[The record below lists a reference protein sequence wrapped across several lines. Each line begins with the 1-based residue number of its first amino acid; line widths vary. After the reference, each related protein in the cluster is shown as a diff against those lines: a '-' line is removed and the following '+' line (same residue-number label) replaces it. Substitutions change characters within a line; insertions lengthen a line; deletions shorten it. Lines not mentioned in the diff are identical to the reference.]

1 VLGAVISS
9 SRLQQERPNRPISKK
24 RVDFRNLELLL
35 FSIFS
40 WSPVSDDSID
50 WDRQVDRIERAKAA
64 PSTDS
69 PPTPSPASSM
79 TPKPYKDQEMKVFI
93 AALAAAAFGL
103 SVNAAAAEKPPIVLV
118 YGAFENDQ
126 VWGDVTSKLE
136 ADGYKVATVNLPGRP
151 GNPLSPDKVS
161 LDH

>member
-1 VLGAVISS
+1 
-9 SRLQQERPNRPISKK
+9 
-24 RVDFRNLELLL
+24 
-35 FSIFS
+35 
-40 WSPVSDDSID
+40 
-50 WDRQVDRIERAKAA
+50 
-64 PSTDS
+64 
-69 PPTPSPASSM
+69 
-79 TPKPYKDQEMKVFI
+79 MKVFI

-126 VWGDVTSKLE
+126 VWGHVTSKLE